1 MLNHSCLLSVNHS
14 PVLDRISIYIYE
26 AILEMQRQH
35 PEWLKEKYRNVPWQ
49 NARNQSIFL
58 DRLKQELS
66 SASDEKAQ
74 LIKVRK
80 VLQIILEPSFF
91 AAAEFKLLIK
101 ELRQMMQVE
110 APSKRLLQQINSKTG
125 ETPIPQELL
134 EKSNRHL
141 QQTNYLTG
149 ETPIPQEL
157 LEKSNGSE
165 NLSDRNAEASQVPG
179 AIAILLLDVENLQL
193 DVETE
198 KFLEKIC
205 SYPIQIK
212 VAFANWR
219 SMGKKDAE
227 FHERHYEL
235 IHVPPG
241 KDSADLKMATV
252 GSSIF
257 VHYPK
262 AKEVLVCSSDKA
274 IIHLCTTLQ
283 THGLTVYRVRKQKDT
298 IVVFNSKTGETQT
311 HSLKPNPEM
320 PSVEQFILQLKQ
332 LIKAE
337 QVRTGSQWIKLS
349 RISNLFQSKY
359 QLTITQVVATHFPGK
374 RTRDIFFEYP
384 SDFVAHQVGEQSQLY
399 ITLFEM
405 ADPKVLNGNGST
417 PEPDEQNDIVN
428 SSISSQAE
436 LEEALV
442 NIVKNLTVKS
452 PGSAISMSSLGSE
465 FHKKYGKTI
474 SNTLDELNLNGN
486 FPKFIKSCSSLKLG
500 QTKKGWQVAIAQ
512 TED

>member
-1 MLNHSCLLSVNHS
+1 VNHS

-26 AILEMQRQH
+26 AVLEMQRQH
-35 PEWLKEKYRNVPWQ
+35 PEWLKEKYRKVAWQ
-49 NARNQSIFL
+49 NARSKSIFL
-58 DRLKQELS
+58 DRLKEELS
-66 SASDEKAQ
+66 SAADEKGQ

-80 VLQIILEPSFF
+80 VLQIILEPSFL
-91 AAAEFKLLIK
+91 ASAECKLFIK

-110 APSKRLLQQINSKTG
+110 APSDG
-125 ETPIPQELL
+125 
-134 EKSNRHL
+134 
-141 QQTNYLTG
+141 G
-149 ETPIPQEL
+149 
-157 LEKSNGSE
+157 E
-165 NLSDRNAEASQVPG
+165 NLGDRPPEPSKSLG

-205 SYPIQIK
+205 TYPIQIK

-257 VHYPK
+257 VHYPT
-262 AKEVLVCSSDKA
+262 AKEVLVCSSDNA

-311 HSLKPNPEM
+311 HSLKPIPEM
-320 PSVEQFILQLKQ
+320 PSIEEFIAQLKQ

-337 QVRTGSQWIKLS
+337 QARTKNQWIKLS

-359 QLTITQVVATHFPGK
+359 QFTITQVVATHFPGK
-374 RTRDIFFEYP
+374 RTGEIFFEYP
-384 SDFVAHQVGEQSQLY
+384 SDFVAHQVGERSQLY

-405 ADPKVLNGNGST
+405 SEPPGSNTTNGSA
-417 PEPDEQNDIVN
+417 PEIDEQNNMIN
-428 SSISSQAE
+428 SSINSEAE
-436 LEEALV
+436 LEKALV
-442 NIVKNLTVKS
+442 NILKNLTAKS

-465 FHKKYGKTI
+465 FHKQYGQTI
-474 SNTLDELNLNGN
+474 SNTLDKLNLNGN

-500 QTKKGWQVAIAQ
+500 QNKKGWQVAIAQ
-512 TED
+512 TEE

>member
-1 MLNHSCLLSVNHS
+1 MLNHSCLLSVTHS
-14 PVLDRISIYIYE
+14 AVLEQISIYIYE
-26 AILEMQRQH
+26 AVLEMQRQH
-35 PEWLKEKYRNVPWQ
+35 PEWLKEKYRKVTWQ
-49 NARNQSIFL
+49 DDRYQSIFK
-58 DRLKQELS
+58 DRLKQELLN
-66 SASDEKAQ
+66 ASDQKAQ
-74 LIKVRK
+74 LLKVRK
-80 VLQIILEPSFF
+80 FLQLILETSFF
-91 AAAEFKLLIK
+91 ESAEFKVLVK
-101 ELRQMMQVE
+101 NLRQIIVQ
-110 APSKRLLQQINSKTG
+110 P
-125 ETPIPQELL
+125 ETPSNGD
-134 EKSNRHL
+134 EKS
-141 QQTNYLTG
+141 
-149 ETPIPQEL
+149 
-157 LEKSNGSE
+157 
-165 NLSDRNAEASQVPG
+165 AG
-179 AIAILLLDVENLQL
+179 AIAILLLDAENLQL

-205 SYPIQIK
+205 TYPIQIK
-212 VAFANWR
+212 IAFANWR
-219 SMGKKDAE
+219 SMGRKDAE

-257 VHYPK
+257 VHYPN
-262 AKEVLVCSSDKA
+262 AKEVLVCSSDNA

-283 THGLTVYRVRKQKDT
+283 THGLTVYRVRKQKDA
-298 IVVFNSKTGETQT
+298 IAVFNSKTGQTQT
-311 HSLKPNPEM
+311 HSLKPIPEM
-320 PSVEQFILQLKQ
+320 PSVEEFIASLKQ

-337 QVRTGSQWIKLS
+337 QLRTGSQWLKLS

-359 QLTITQVVATHFPGK
+359 QFTITQVVATHFPGK

-384 SDFVAHQVGEQSQLY
+384 SEFVAHQVSERSQVY

-442 NIVKNLTVKS
+442 NLLKNLTAKYS
-452 PGSAISMSSLGSE
+452 KSAISMSSLGSE
-465 FHKKYGKTI
+465 FYKKYGKTI
-474 SNTLDELNLNGN
+474 SKIMDELNLNGN

-512 TED
+512 TDD

>member
-1 MLNHSCLLSVNHS
+1 MPDHISLLSVTDS
-14 PVLDRISIYIYE
+14 TLLDRISIYIYE
-26 AILEMQRQH
+26 AVLEMQRQH
-35 PEWLKEKYRNVPWQ
+35 PQWLKEKYRKVAWKDD
-49 NARNQSIFL
+49 RYQSIFK
-58 DRLKQELS
+58 DRLKQELLN
-66 SASDEKAQ
+66 ASDQKAQ
-74 LIKVRK
+74 LLKVRK
-80 VLQIILEPSFF
+80 FLQLLVEPSFF
-91 AAAEFKLLIK
+91 ETAEFKVLIK
-101 ELRQMMQVE
+101 NLRQIIIQ
-110 APSKRLLQQINSKTG
+110 PS
-125 ETPIPQELL
+125 TP
-134 EKSNRHL
+134 SND
-141 QQTNYLTG
+141 G
-149 ETPIPQEL
+149 
-157 LEKSNGSE
+157 E
-165 NLSDRNAEASQVPG
+165 NLDSKSAG

-198 KFLEKIC
+198 KFLDKIC
-205 SYPIQIK
+205 TYPIQIK
-212 VAFANWR
+212 IAFANWR
-219 SMGKKDAE
+219 SMGRKDAE

-257 VHYPK
+257 VHYPN

-283 THGLTVYRVRKQKDT
+283 THGLTVYRVRKQKDA
-298 IVVFNSKTGETQT
+298 IAVFNSKTGETQT
-311 HSLKPNPEM
+311 HSLKTIPEM
-320 PSVEQFILQLKQ
+320 PSVEEFIAGLKL

-337 QVRTGSQWIKLS
+337 QLRTGCQWLKLS

-359 QLTITQVVATHFPGK
+359 QITITQVVATHFPGK
-374 RTRDIFFEYP
+374 KPRDIFFEYP
-384 SDFVAHQVGEQSQLY
+384 SEFVAHQVSERSQLY

-405 ADPKVLNGNGST
+405 SEPKASNTNGST
-417 PEPDEQNDIVN
+417 PELDEQNHMIN
-428 SSISSQAE
+428 SSISSPSE

-442 NIVKNLTVKS
+442 NILKILTAKS
-452 PGSAISMSSLGSE
+452 SNSAISMSTLGSE

-474 SNTLDELNLNGN
+474 SITLDELNLNGN